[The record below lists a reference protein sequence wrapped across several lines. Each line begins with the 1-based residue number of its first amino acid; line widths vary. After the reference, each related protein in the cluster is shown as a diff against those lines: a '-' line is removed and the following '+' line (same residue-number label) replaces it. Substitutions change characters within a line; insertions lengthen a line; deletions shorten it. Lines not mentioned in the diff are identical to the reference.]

1 MNQNFVCSKF
11 TYGIFKKANNKS
23 TDQTVRMRRLVCT
36 CVVCKPPKTG
46 FLARRPINMSCVFFF
61 SMDNLEQFVNDLLDN
76 KLEAYMKSEA
86 VPDNSNNDVKVY
98 GT

>member
-1 MNQNFVCSKF
+1 
-11 TYGIFKKANNKS
+11 
-23 TDQTVRMRRLVCT
+23 
-36 CVVCKPPKTG
+36 
-46 FLARRPINMSCVFFF
+46 MSSVFFF

-98 GT
+98 